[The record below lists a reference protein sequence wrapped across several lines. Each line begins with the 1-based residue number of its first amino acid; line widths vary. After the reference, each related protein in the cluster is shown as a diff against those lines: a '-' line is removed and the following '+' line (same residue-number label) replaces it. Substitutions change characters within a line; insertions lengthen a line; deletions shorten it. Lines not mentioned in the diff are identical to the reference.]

1 MRVAVID
8 LGTFSAILLI
18 AESKHGRI
26 RPLHEERHTVDLEYG
41 VGRSIASRG
50 IQRAVRVLRRFNRKL
65 DQFQI
70 DGGLIVATAAIRHA
84 RNRLSVVKQLRAEC
98 QLPLQILS
106 AKREAGFSA
115 AGALIGLPHVGRSS
129 LIIDIGGGSSEFI
142 NLQTGLFRGLPI
154 GAAWATKAWSR
165 EAPRERAHRDLH
177 YLAASEHA
185 VHRLDST
192 SLGKFSTVVGIGGTI
207 TTLAAVKHRMQRFD
221 VGKVHGTT
229 LSRAWIDRFASEL
242 AGMSQK
248 AIGSLVP
255 FDPTRA
261 RVLLAGTYLW
271 SGVLNRLN
279 ADRVTVSARGLRWGV
294 AAHLTGMPRGTK
306 QAGNDQKTP

>member
-18 AESKHGRI
+18 AESKHGRL
-26 RPLHEERHTVDLEYG
+26 RPLHEERHTVDLEFDAG
-41 VGRSIASRG
+41 GSITSSG
-50 IQRAVRVLRRFNRKL
+50 IQRAVRVLRRINRSM

-70 DGGLIVATAAIRHA
+70 DRGMIVATAAIRHA
-84 RNRLSVVKQLRAEC
+84 RNRPSVVKQLRSEC
-98 QLPLQILS
+98 RFPLQILS

-115 AGALIGLPHVGRSS
+115 AGALIGLPRVDRSA

-142 NLQTGLFRGLPI
+142 KLKTGIFRGLPI
-154 GAAWATKAWSR
+154 GAAWATKGWS
-165 EAPRERAHRDLH
+165 EGAPRERARRDLH
-177 YLAASEHA
+177 YLAAADQA
-185 VHRLDST
+185 VLRLDAAA
-192 SLGKFSTVVGIGGTI
+192 LGKYSTVVGIGGTI
-207 TTLAAVKHRMQRFD
+207 TTLAAIKHELQSFA
-221 VGKVHGTT
+221 VSKVHGTI
-229 LSRAWIDRFASEL
+229 LSRTWIECFASEL
-242 AGMSQK
+242 AGMPQK
-248 AIGSLVP
+248 AIRGLVP

-271 SGVLNRLN
+271 GGVLNRLH

-294 AAHLTGMPRGTK
+294 AAHLTGLPQGTK